1 MQGAFNIGGVQNAA
15 VDALIEKVVTAKS
28 RAGLTTA
35 VRALDRVIMWNR
47 YAVMQ
52 WYKGAHN
59 IAYWNKFN
67 RPAKSPRY
75 DMGVVDTW
83 WFDPAKAR
91 MIADGIAPPPPPGAL
106 PPPGKK

>member
-1 MQGAFNIGGVQNAA
+1 MPNDGQQRNS
-15 VDALIEKVVTAKS
+15 D
-28 RAGLTTA
+28 
-35 VRALDRVIMWNR
+35 ALDRVIMWNR

-106 PPPGKK
+106 PPPGNK